1 MTSPWLAHHHSG
13 QRVIYKLHSMYRNSV
28 EKMIHSHLLLI
39 LGIFFFSIIQGS
51 AESGL
56 LIYGTATDNT

>member
-56 LIYGTATDNT
+56 